1 MEVIPPGVTVAFHR
15 RSPSSRSL
23 IRRASGSPKVTEPLE
38 HWGQKSPSAI
48 YFPKALRRSL
58 LLLLGP
64 PSSQAHSPGYAMT
77 ATKSMKPK
85 AESWRKSRNAT
96 GRRKET
102 ICCQVWLSGRPARKP
117 QAVEIVG
124 KQKHSF
130 HADNLGIRPSRGHL
144 SQTVSAATITE
155 FRKWMSPP
163 AAVIDYGAK
172 SVRNSQYATW
182 VEE

>member
-48 YFPKALRRSL
+48 YFPNALRRSL
-58 LLLLGP
+58 LLLLEP
-64 PSSQAHSPGYAMT
+64 LSSQAHSLGYAMT

-117 QAVEIVG
+117 VESPGCGNRG
-124 KQKHSF
+124 KATPQFSRGQPGNTAIPRPFLTDSF
-130 HADNLGIRPSRGHL
+130 GSNHYSFLGIDC
-144 SQTVSAATITE
+144 QC
-155 FRKWMSPP
+155 
-163 AAVIDYGAK
+163 
-172 SVRNSQYATW
+172 
-182 VEE
+182 